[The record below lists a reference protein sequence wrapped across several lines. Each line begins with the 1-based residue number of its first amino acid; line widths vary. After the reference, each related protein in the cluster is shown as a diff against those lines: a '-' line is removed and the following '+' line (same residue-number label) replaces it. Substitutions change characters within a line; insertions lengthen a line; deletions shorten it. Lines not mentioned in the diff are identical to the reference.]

1 MLGPKYSVEAQKGEL
16 GVQRVS
22 NIIFESLGWIFKRT
36 PQEFDFGIDGQ
47 VELVDSN
54 GTVTGQTFAVQ
65 IKYGKSFLKEEN
77 RWGFIYRGELKHI
90 NYLLNYPLPV
100 FIMLCDP
107 DSNNVY
113 WELFDA
119 AKTDRT
125 PAAWK
130 MSIPKKQ
137 VLAESKKSIT
147 ALLPNV
153 TDHTDKL
160 EKYWLI
166 NDVITKHT
174 DSFHIV
180 ISREWVESGDTLE
193 VTSQFERFQVSRE
206 LAFKKKSN
214 VEISFYGYE
223 SDPRELF
230 EIPEVVHFSEM
241 LAEKLPLFFY
251 CDPSSSLCGL
261 KSIALCCA
269 KAQVINRINPQV
281 KIDKNALVQF
291 VHRQHFLLNK
301 VTDWLEMTDKENEE
315 ICTPIYELLGMA

>member
-22 NIIFESLGWIFKRT
+22 TIVFESLGWIFKRT

-47 VELVDSN
+47 VDVVDVN

-65 IKYGKSFLKEEN
+65 IKYGKSFFKEEN
-77 RWGFIYRGELKHI
+77 RWGYIYRGELKHI

-107 DSNNVY
+107 DSNDVY

-119 AKTDRT
+119 NKTEST
-125 PAAWK
+125 PSAWK
-130 MSIPKKQ
+130 MSISKNQ
-137 VLAESKKSIT
+137 VLVDSKKLIT
-147 ALLPNV
+147 SMLPDV
-153 TDHTDKL
+153 TDYTEEL

-180 ISREWVESGDTLE
+180 ISKEWVESGGISE
-193 VTSQFERFQVSRE
+193 VVSQFDRFHVSRE

-214 VEISFYGYE
+214 VEISFFGYE
-223 SDPRELF
+223 SDSRELF
-230 EIPEVVHFSEM
+230 EIPEVVHFSKK
-241 LAEKLPLFFY
+241 LADKLPLFFY
-251 CDPSSSLCGL
+251 CDPSNNLCGL

-269 KAQVINRINPQV
+269 NAQLINTIPPQV
-281 KIDKNALVQF
+281 KIDQYALIQF
-291 VHRQHFLLNK
+291 VHKQHELLNRM
-301 VTDWLEMTDKENEE
+301 TDWLEMTEEENEE
-315 ICTPIYELLGMA
+315 ICIPIYKLLGMA